1 MKITV
6 FGTGYVGLVQGAVLA
21 EVGHDVLCVDID
33 AAKVEGLEA
42 GRIPIFEPGLE
53 DIVRKN
59 YSEGRL
65 SFTTDAAGGV
75 AHGRIQFIAV
85 GTPPDEDGSADLQY
99 VLAVAG
105 TIAGHMEEA
114 KVVVTKSTVPVG
126 TADKV
131 RARIMETLGGR
142 ERGDLGFDVVSNPEF
157 LKEGAAVADCMRPD
171 RIVIGTS
178 DAATEDLLREVYAP
192 FNRNHD
198 KIIVMDVR
206 SAELTKY
213 AANCMLATKIS
224 FMNEIA
230 GLAERLGA
238 DVEMVRQGI
247 GADQRI
253 GYQFIYPGAGYGG
266 SCFPKD
272 VKALIHTARENGFE
286 PTLMQAVED
295 RNDAQK
301 TVIFEKIGAHFGGD
315 LEGKTFALWGLSF
328 KPNTDDMRE
337 AASRVLMEAL
347 WDAGA
352 AVQAYDPEAMEETQR
367 IYGDRD
373 GLSLCGTKEAAL
385 KGADALVVMTEW
397 QAFRAP
403 DFDMIKARLST
414 PAVIFDGRNLYDP
427 ERMAR
432 KGFAYYAIGRGLGVP
447 AA

>member
-21 EVGHDVLCVDID
+21 EVGHDVLCVDVD
-33 AAKVEGLEA
+33 ADKVAGLEA
-42 GRIPIFEPGLE
+42 GRVPIFEPGLE

-59 YSEGRL
+59 HSEGRL
-65 SFTTDAAGGV
+65 SFTTDAARGV
-75 AHGRIQFIAV
+75 EHGRIQVIAV

-99 VLAVAG
+99 VLGVAG

-131 RARIMETLGGR
+131 RARMMETLGGR

-178 DAATEDLLREVYAP
+178 DPATEELLREVYEP
-192 FNRNHD
+192 FNRSRD

-253 GYQFIYPGAGYGG
+253 GYHFIYPGAGYGG

-301 TVIFEKIGAHFGGD
+301 TVIFAKIRAHFGGD
-315 LEGKTFALWGLSF
+315 LKGKTFALWGLSF

-352 AVQAYDPEAMEETQR
+352 AVHAYDPEAMEETQR

-403 DFDMIKARLST
+403 DFDMIAERLSS
-414 PAVIFDGRNLYDP
+414 PVIFDGRNLYDP

-447 AA
+447 A